1 MDDPRLV
8 ALGLVPPPPG
18 QQETEETPAAP
29 ATPPATADWAPLEQ
43 SQYLPQP
50 DQYVPKAEQY
60 VPQPEPPNP
69 FSEAANTIPQY
80 PDPFTTP
87 LPPVEARPAP
97 QPAVPSIFNSPNS
110 PFSFAPQ
117 AMQAPA
123 PEAPPPPSEWVPSQ
137 LTTAPSPP
145 PSPFTSANSPFSVA
159 AAPATFTPAP
169 PVVAPT
175 GKVDKKAIKRAEEE
189 AKKNAKL
196 AEENAVKAAKLAAAQ
211 AIIDER
217 EAKKN
222 AKLAAAQAIIDERE
236 AKKAAKAA
244 AEQAKIDEREAKKA
258 AKRDKRGEQVAASAP
273 VFVPPPPVFTPPAD
287 PKPFTPQAPFTAP
300 APFTPP
306 VIAAPVVPLKPPA
319 YLDLMAAIAKH
330 PNVIRKDVRFGMFG
344 RARLELA
351 PIGVALVGVRT
362 GTAYTWNE
370 VKDVQGNR
378 GRLLLKTEADREK
391 VVKTKEGT
399 TTQPYVEK
407 LTRAL
412 VISIDGATEP
422 GLAPYVA
429 KVMQDMKAQTFNYH
443 ATSWLEYENALE
455 RVRGEFAE
463 HDDPFV
469 PAVAGALFAFIF
481 FAGLFM
487 LPEIVNLAS
496 DIRPP
501 AGSGAFVVQ
510 PRYSWLD
517 LRSFVMA
524 VGLSALLT
532 RLVLRLGLG
541 SSALSWARG
550 TVRGWHT
557 SGPQVLRFITRQ
569 LARILLST
577 SIAMAALFLG
587 FAAFAPTVAST
598 LVIDSAGLRE
608 VVPLPIVGIDKK
620 WSEVTEVQ
628 RSQGPGRL
636 EGIGV
641 TVFFSGGRWITTVDH
656 DLSGGTDGQLLKSAT
671 SWADNATK

>member
-18 QQETEETPAAP
+18 QEKAEETPAAP
-29 ATPPATADWAPLEQ
+29 DAPAANLDWQPVQQ
-43 SQYLPQP
+43 SQYLP
-50 DQYVPKAEQY
+50 
-60 VPQPEPPNP
+60 PPNP
-69 FSEAANTIPQY
+69 FSEAASTIPQY

-87 LPPVEARPAP
+87 LPPAIPQPAP
-97 QPAVPSIFNSPNS
+97 APAQPAVPSIFNSPNS
-110 PFSFAPQ
+110 PFAFAPQ
-117 AMQAPA
+117 AAPA
-123 PEAPPPPSEWVPSQ
+123 EPAAPRSTSAEAPPFGA
-137 LTTAPSPP
+137 APSPFS
-145 PSPFTSANSPFSVA
+145 SPNSPFSVA
-159 AAPATFTPAP
+159 SANPTYTPAAPAAAP
-169 PVVAPT
+169 VS
-175 GKVDKKAIKRAEEE
+175 KKEAKRAAEE
-189 AKKNAKL
+189 AKKLAKI
-196 AEENAVKAAKLAAAQ
+196 AEENAKVAAKLAGINSVKAAKIAEE
-211 AIIDER
+211 D
-217 EAKKN
+217 AKKN
-222 AKLAAAQAIIDERE
+222 AKLAAAQAKIDERE
-236 AKKAAKAA
+236 AKIA
-244 AEQAKIDEREAKKA
+244 EREAKKA
-258 AKRDKRGEQVAASAP
+258 AKRDKRGEQVAAPAP
-273 VFVPPPPVFTPPAD
+273 VFVPPPE
-287 PKPFTPQAPFTAP
+287 PKPFSPPVFIAP
-300 APFTPP
+300 AAPP
-306 VIAAPVVPLKPPA
+306 RPPA
-319 YLDLMAAIAKH
+319 YLELMETIGKH
-330 PNVIRKDVRFGMFG
+330 PAVIRKDVRIGVFG

-351 PIGVALVGVRT
+351 PIGVALVGRRA

-370 VKDVQGNR
+370 VKDIQANR
-378 GRLLLKTEADREK
+378 GRLLIKTEADRER
-391 VVKTKEGT
+391 VVKTKEST

-407 LTRAL
+407 LTRTM
-412 VISIDGATEP
+412 VVSVDGAAEP
-422 GLAPYVA
+422 GLAPFVA

-455 RVRGEFAE
+455 RMRGEFAE

-469 PAVAGALFAFIF
+469 PAVAGALFVFIF

-541 SSALSWARG
+541 ASALSWARG
-550 TVRGWHT
+550 SVRGWHT
-557 SGPQVLRFITRQ
+557 TGPRATRILTRE
-569 LARILLST
+569 LARLLLGT
-577 SIAMAALFLG
+577 TVATAALFLG

-598 LVIDSAGLRE
+598 LVIDSGGLRE

-628 RSQGPGRL
+628 KSDGPGRL
-636 EGIGV
+636 EGFGV

-656 DLSGGTDGQLLKSAT
+656 DLSGGTDGQLLRSAT